1 MTAALPEP
9 IDLWEYRK
17 AKLPPEAV
25 RADDA
30 ELLWRRY
37 GQRVAVEFPSPRT
50 EGQWTLTPQ
59 GWVGFLPV
67 SPTLALRLRP
77 RVPLQNLFRMLE
89 VAYHLK
95 SFELL
100 PGLTDCHSLE
110 EFYERLANVLA
121 RRILARSRK
130 GFHREYV
137 GREDRLAALRGRI
150 DLERSLRAPWRTH
163 LDCRFEEHT
172 ADVEDNQILFW
183 ALDRIRRNAS
193 CRRPEVRQTVRTAYG
208 RLQGLVAPH
217 AFAAKECL
225 DRSYTR
231 LNDDYRPLH
240 ALCRFFLE
248 TTGPS
253 HESGDRQNLPFLVDM
268 ASLFELFVAEWL
280 RENLPAP
287 YTVGAQELL
296 DLGTH
301 RRLRFQMDLVLY
313 DRSGGT
319 PLAILDTKYKP
330 VQEPSTADVAQV
342 VAYAEARGCTEAV
355 LVYPVRLERPLE
367 LQVGRI
373 RLRTL
378 GLELSGDLDAAGERL
393 VRQLLPADPT
403 CFTPK
408 LRPGLNPP
416 PRDGKVVWIAP
427 EEIEVPPPEE
437 EPPG

>member
-1 MTAALPEP
+1 MTAASPEP

-17 AKLPPEAV
+17 AEIPPEAI
-25 RADDA
+25 RSEDA

-50 EGQWTLTPQ
+50 EGQWTLTAQ

-121 RRILARSRK
+121 RRILTRSRK
-130 GFHREYV
+130 GFYREYV
-137 GREDRLAALRGRI
+137 GREDRLAAIRGRI
-150 DLERSLRAPWRTH
+150 DLGRALRAPWRVH

-172 ADVEDNQILFW
+172 ADVEENRILRW
-183 ALDRIRRNAS
+183 TLDRIRRNAT
-193 CRRPEVRQTVRTAYG
+193 CRRPEVRQTVRTAFG
-208 RLQGLVAPH
+208 RLHGLVTPQSFTALD
-217 AFAAKECL
+217 CR

-248 TTGPS
+248 HTGPS
-253 HESGDRQNLPFLVDM
+253 HESGDHQNLPFLVDM
-268 ASLFELFVAEWL
+268 ASLFELYVAEWL

-287 YTVGAQELL
+287 YVVTTQEPF
-296 DLGTH
+296 DLGSEG
-301 RRLRFQMDLVLY
+301 RLRFQMDLVLY
-313 DRSGGT
+313 DHTGGT
-319 PLAILDTKYKP
+319 PLAVLDTKYKP

-342 VAYAEARGCTEAV
+342 VAYAEALGSMEAV
-355 LVYPVRLERPLE
+355 LLYPIRLERPLTF
-367 LQVGRI
+367 QVGRI
-373 RLRTL
+373 RVRTL
-378 GLELSGDLDAAGERL
+378 GFELSGDLNEAGD
-393 VRQLLPADPT
+393 QLLAQLVAMDAQ
-403 CFTPK
+403 
-408 LRPGLNPP
+408 LGRRGASPG
-416 PRDGKVVWIAP
+416 
-427 EEIEVPPPEE
+427 IESALVAS
-437 EPPG
+437 